1 MHIVFQKSGK
11 DVKVAIQNRLADLQ
25 ARLDLRNAAL
35 DDFLKDTAKV
45 RSYLIRSAGGIGGGH
60 RSTTLYPSTDIS
72 SEERQEVAQLC
83 RRIFEIEQEIIRLN
97 LITRH
102 LSDDDTFELDFSDLA
117 AYGFD
122 SLESE

>member
-1 MHIVFQKSGK
+1 MHIVFPKTGK
-11 DVKVAIQNRLADLQ
+11 EVKAAIQNRLTQLQ
-25 ARLDLRNAAL
+25 QRLNARNLMLDE
-35 DDFLKDTAKV
+35 FMKDTAKV
-45 RSYLIRSAGGIGGGH
+45 RSFLIRSAGGSGVH
-60 RSTTLYPSTDIS
+60 RPTTLYPTTEIS
-72 SEERQEVAQLC
+72 SEEWQEISQLC

-102 LSDDDTFELDFSDLA
+102 LSDDDTFDLDFNDLA